1 MGDLDMAESEAKK
14 AKLADQ
20 FDQLSKLT
28 TIVADTGD
36 VDAIKKYAPTDATT
50 NPSLIFKA
58 AQMEQYKPL
67 VEDAIAFGKSQQGSE
82 EEKLAMTLDRL
93 SVNFGKE
100 ILKIVPGDVSTEVDA
115 RLSFD
120 TEGTL
125 MRARRIIGYYQKA
138 GGDKSRILIKIAS
151 TWEGIRACE
160 ILQKEGI
167 TCNMTLLFSL
177 AQAAACAE
185 AGATLISP
193 FVGRIMDWYK
203 KKDGVA
209 GFEAAEDPG
218 VLSVQKIYR
227 YYKAHGYY
235 TIVMGAS
242 FRSKGEILQLA
253 GVDRLTIAPALLEE
267 LKACNDPVPQI
278 LEASKAA
285 KEWDGSKLDVSEP
298 SFRFLMN
305 EDACATEKTAEGIRG
320 FSADLVK
327 LENIIRPMM

>member
-1 MGDLDMAESEAKK
+1 MAESEAKK

-100 ILKIVPGDVSTEVDA
+100 ILKIVPGYVSTEVDA

-125 MRARRIIGYYQKA
+125 MRARRIIGYYKDA
-138 GGDKSRILIKIAS
+138 GIPKERILIKIAS

-160 ILQKEGI
+160 ILEKEGI
-167 TCNMTLLFSL
+167 SCNMTLLFSL
-177 AQAAACAE
+177 AQAAGCAE

-193 FVGRIMDWYK
+193 FVGRIMDWWK
-203 KKDGVA
+203 KKEGKE
-209 GFEAAEDPG
+209 GYAASEDPG
-218 VLSVQKIYR
+218 VLSVQNIYK
-227 YYKAHGYY
+227 YYKAYGYK

-242 FRSKGEILQLA
+242 FRNKGEILELA
-253 GVDRLTIAPALLEE
+253 GVDRLTISPGLLDE
-267 LKACNDPVPQI
+267 LKGSSEEVKCI
-278 LEASKAA
+278 LEAGKAA
-285 KEWDGSKLDVSEP
+285 TEWNGSKVDVSEP
-298 SFRFLMN
+298 SFRFAMN

-320 FSADLVK
+320 FSADLRK
-327 LENIIRPMM
+327 LEDVVRGMM